1 MRSLYQVRM
10 LSLLSYGSLGF
21 SATEVSSV
29 RGNEGIIK
37 RIQGPDV
44 MILYNWNKQCHVWLM
59 LLFPSFLFFFNWQL
73 LVLLLAEFKTGG
85 AWMFEVT
92 ERPRADSLGHTCH
105 HCILSVCIY
114 PEFWLTQ
121 EALLIQMP
129 LEQYIQQEQLFLISN
144 LSLILRF
151 NYITELLF
159 WPYFLT
165 ACVRSSSLLKQK
177 PLRYTHYSPMY

>member
-1 MRSLYQVRM
+1 
-10 LSLLSYGSLGF
+10 
-21 SATEVSSV
+21 
-29 RGNEGIIK
+29 
-37 RIQGPDV
+37 
-44 MILYNWNKQCHVWLM
+44 
-59 LLFPSFLFFFNWQL
+59 
-73 LVLLLAEFKTGG
+73 
-85 AWMFEVT
+85 MFEVT

-121 EALLIQMP
+121 EAPLIQMP

-159 WPYFLT
+159 
-165 ACVRSSSLLKQK
+165 
-177 PLRYTHYSPMY
+177 